1 MVAAFALAVA
11 SPAAISVM
19 LPETN
24 EITNLAAA
32 GVPAASPTGRAAPLT
47 TDESEWIALWK
58 NHAPPQGRFS
68 NLMAAISKI
77 EEPLKRDVFKA
88 VTYSEWVDK
97 RLPIPGNLEFSQLV
111 PLFEQMLAKDP
122 VRAGEMAAS
131 FNTNPKTPR
140 YLEISSKL
148 ASLVGNSP
156 EGLASFI
163 NLVAMPST
171 LVWQYGITSYPSAP
185 IALTPQ
191 SDNARAGH
199 IRDAIAL
206 LAERNPALAEATVA
220 SLRGWHRDQ
229 ALAGLIIG
237 QTGMGLDAAITA
249 LAQRSEAPGLKEN
262 VLEPLLKKWIEIDP
276 RRTLET
282 LDQLRKGNGPMTR
295 VPSGKLSSSLLRSD
309 LLAVYAER
317 DFAGGMAF
325 LTKSGSG
332 MDGAAKLYTALAR
345 ELRENPGPTLDAMEK
360 LENRPGMKPFRN
372 WTNYIDQEMAP
383 TVWDWCAG
391 REPNNYV
398 RSVASTVLIAVASND
413 PALAAA
419 LYLRNPG
426 LATEFPSSAIA
437 HGLNIYS
444 VDVANR
450 ILGTLPDTQREDTIS
465 AMLQSRNLDWD
476 VSDCLALYER
486 LDVRHRDI
494 SAAKMSAR
502 LAEADPHAAA
512 TWALNQPE
520 GQIRKSSVSGLSG
533 SWADSDPVAAAE
545 WVNRLESGDLRDTAS
560 WKLADKLA
568 DQGDFLSGIRPKP
581 QATATVERDP
591 AHPPTDFRGRS
602 EVLPKSEQAA
612 VEPDEIESPSPG
624 SSNYL
629 SLIRRLPTLGSND
642 FFKLVQQA
650 AGGATLQNAILSEW
664 AKRYP
669 REMFATIQGKFH
681 SKDDPRGEWAKLA
694 VVQWMKHNPEEA
706 IRALDA
712 VPRSMGRG
720 GYDAHLTA

>member
-1 MVAAFALAVA
+1 MVSAPPQLAEQIVSSAIGNSAGAATGHATREAGSNWLSSRTAMVAAFALAVA

-345 ELRENPGPTLDAMEK
+345 ELRDT
-360 LENRPGMKPFRN
+360 
-372 WTNYIDQEMAP
+372 
-383 TVWDWCAG
+383 
-391 REPNNYV
+391 
-398 RSVASTVLIAVASND
+398 RS
-413 PALAAA
+413 
-419 LYLRNPG
+419 
-426 LATEFPSSAIA
+426 
-437 HGLNIYS
+437 
-444 VDVANR
+444 
-450 ILGTLPDTQREDTIS
+450 
-465 AMLQSRNLDWD
+465 
-476 VSDCLALYER
+476 
-486 LDVRHRDI
+486 
-494 SAAKMSAR
+494 
-502 LAEADPHAAA
+502 
-512 TWALNQPE
+512 
-520 GQIRKSSVSGLSG
+520 
-533 SWADSDPVAAAE
+533 
-545 WVNRLESGDLRDTAS
+545 
-560 WKLADKLA
+560 
-568 DQGDFLSGIRPKP
+568 
-581 QATATVERDP
+581 
-591 AHPPTDFRGRS
+591 
-602 EVLPKSEQAA
+602 
-612 VEPDEIESPSPG
+612 
-624 SSNYL
+624 
-629 SLIRRLPTLGSND
+629 
-642 FFKLVQQA
+642 
-650 AGGATLQNAILSEW
+650 
-664 AKRYP
+664 
-669 REMFATIQGKFH
+669 
-681 SKDDPRGEWAKLA
+681 
-694 VVQWMKHNPEEA
+694 
-706 IRALDA
+706 
-712 VPRSMGRG
+712 
-720 GYDAHLTA
+720 